1 MLKKSALLAVSAILL
16 TCGTPPLSAAA
27 ARSPE
32 SEPALETRPLL
43 NCQPMGDL
51 LMGRSYRGYEF
62 RRDGKN
68 LNYTFRYRLED
79 DDLGVTR
86 WLLVPL
92 HPTNQAKRGDSQFT
106 LGTSCFSY
114 KDGYSYSYNPKS
126 VRAIEVSRH
135 SNGFPKYWN
144 FDGRLLRVRDEVDS
158 LALIGLNAQGNRV
171 VFHIRYSETGPRR
184 GGTILGKLNGL
195 ACRVSVVGLPIA
207 QGIYV
212 VSRKSLEAL
221 SLLEV
226 PGADKANLTLE
237 GFSIYAGV
245 DSNGRVKG
253 RFGIRFDGSASD
265 REKILEYGE
274 LAVTT
279 MLEELN
285 GELID
290 DIAMSSPRSARNIK
304 EGLFFVDAELYLDD
318 WMSAIDALEETVSE
332 TDLDLCKYWD

>member
-1 MLKKSALLAVSAILL
+1 MLKKSALLAASTILL
-16 TCGTPPLSAAA
+16 TCGMLPLSAAA

-32 SEPALETRPLL
+32 SEPTLETRPTL

-51 LMGRSYRGYEF
+51 LLGRSYRGYEF
-62 RRDGKN
+62 RRDGKD
-68 LNYTFRYRLED
+68 LDYTFRYRLED
-79 DDLGVTR
+79 EDLGVTR

-92 HPTNQAKRGDSQFT
+92 HPTNQAKKGDLQLT
-106 LGTSCFSY
+106 LGTSCQSY
-114 KDGYSYSYNPKS
+114 DDGYSYSYNPKS
-126 VRAIEVSRH
+126 VQSISVSRN
-135 SNGFPKYWN
+135 SNGFPRKWN
-144 FDGRLLRVRDEVDS
+144 FDGRLRRVRDEVDS

-171 VFHIRYSETGPRR
+171 VFHWRYSETGPRR

-212 VSRKSLEAL
+212 VSSKTLEAL

-245 DSNGRVKG
+245 DSEGRVKG

-265 REKILEYGE
+265 RQKALEYGE
-274 LAVTT
+274 LAVAT
-279 MLEELN
+279 MIEELT
-285 GELID
+285 GEVID
-290 DIAMSSPRSARNIK
+290 DIAVTNPRSARNIK
-304 EGLFFVDAELYLDD
+304 DGMFFVDATIYLDD
-318 WMSAIDALEETVSE
+318 WMSAIDALEETVSA
-332 TDLDLCKYWD
+332 TDLDLCRIWD

>member
-1 MLKKSALLAVSAILL
+1 MKKSALLAVSAILL

-27 ARSPE
+27 ARNPE

-68 LNYTFRYRLED
+68 LDYTFRYRLED

-86 WLLVPL
+86 WVLVPL
-92 HPTNQAKRGDSQFT
+92 HPTNQAKKGDSQFT
-106 LGTSCFSY
+106 HGTSCFSY
-114 KDGYSYSYNPKS
+114 TGLSYSYNPKS
-126 VRAIEVSRH
+126 VRAIDVSRN

-144 FDGRLLRVRDEVDS
+144 FDGRLPRVRDEVDA

-171 VFHIRYSETGPRR
+171 VFHIRFSETGPRR

-245 DSNGRVKG
+245 NSEGRVTG

-290 DIAMSSPRSARNIK
+290 DIVITSPRSARNIK
-304 EGLFFVDAELYLDD
+304 GGMFFVDAEIYLDD
-318 WMSAIDALEETVSE
+318 WMYAIAALEETVSAS
-332 TDLDLCKYWD
+332 DLDLCKFWD